1 MFMIISIGMDIV
13 EINRIGRSMKT
24 YKGRFCEK
32 HFTQSERDYCS
43 SKRKPAQHYAA
54 RFAAKEAVFKALE
67 GPWPDGCG
75 HIDVEIMVEDSGKPF
90 IKLSDTLAIEF
101 KKAGMKNIFLSLT
114 HTKQSAAAVVII
126 EG

>member
-1 MFMIISIGMDIV
+1 MDIV
-13 EINRIGRSMKT
+13 EIKRIEHSLKT

-32 HFTQSERDYCS
+32 NFTQSEREYCS

-54 RFAAKEAVFKALE
+54 RFAAKEAVFKALG
-67 GPWPDGCG
+67 GPWPAGCG
-75 HIDVEIMVEDSGKPF
+75 HIDVEVLVEESGKPF
-90 IKLSDTLAIEF
+90 IKLSETLEIEL
-101 KKAGMKNIFLSLT
+101 KKAGMKRIFLSLT

>member
-1 MFMIISIGMDIV
+1 MLMIISIGMDIV
-13 EINRIGRSMKT
+13 EIKRIERSLKT

-54 RFAAKEAVFKALE
+54 RFAAKEAVFKAL
-67 GPWPDGCG
+67 GNPWPAGCG
-75 HIDVEIMVEDSGKPF
+75 HIDVEVMVEPNGKPF
-90 IKLSDTLAIEF
+90 IKLSENLEIEF
-101 KKAGMKNIFLSLT
+101 KKAGMRSIFLSLT
-114 HTKQSAAAVVII
+114 HTGQSAAAVAII